1 MRKFAGEMKK
11 VIFWIAGS
19 LLLLLVAGMFVWN
32 YINAPYKGIEA
43 AWVYLPHGTTRPEL
57 KDQLLSVLG
66 PRTGAAT
73 MSVYDAAAPKDAQIY
88 GAYRIEP
95 GTPAKDIA
103 RRLVRHRQ
111 TPIRLTFNN
120 VRTLPQL
127 AERISSQMEFSDG
140 EFMAALDSVLPKSG
154 FKTREQY
161 PAAFLPDTYEF
172 YWTTPASATV
182 EKLLTVRNSFWNTD
196 RRNRARELGITP
208 VEAATLAS
216 IAEEET
222 NNREERGIVARL
234 YLNRVHK
241 SIKLQADPT
250 VKFALG
256 DFGLRR
262 IRGEHLKVNS
272 PYNTYKVNGLPPGPI
287 RIAEATTIDALLNSK
302 PHKWIYMCAKE
313 DFSGTHN
320 FASDYSTHT
329 ANARRYR
336 QALNQRGIH

>member
-1 MRKFAGEMKK
+1 MKK
-11 VIFWIAGS
+11 KLFWIAGG
-19 LLLLLVAGMFVWN
+19 LLLIVAAGICVWN
-32 YINAPYKGIEA
+32 YLAAPYTGTEA
-43 AWVYLPHGTTRPEL
+43 TWLYLPHGTTRSEL
-57 KDQLLSVLG
+57 NDQLLSVLG
-66 PRTGAAT
+66 PKTGAAT
-73 MSVYDAAAPKDAQIY
+73 MTVYNAVAKKDAQIY

-95 GTPAKDIA
+95 GSTAKDIA

-127 AERISSQMEFSDG
+127 AERISSQMEFSAED
-140 EFMAALDSVLPKSG
+140 FIAALDSVLPSAG
-154 FKTREQY
+154 FKSPKEY

-172 YWTTPASATV
+172 YWTTPAGTTV
-182 EKLLTVRNSFWNTD
+182 EKLLATRNNFWNSE

-208 VEAATLAS
+208 IEAATLAS

-241 SIKLQADPT
+241 SMKLQADPT

-256 DFGLRR
+256 DFSLRR
-262 IRGEHLKVNS
+262 IKGEHLKVNS
-272 PYNTYKVNGLPPGPI
+272 PYNTYKVLGLPPGPI
-287 RIAEATTIDALLNSK
+287 RVASAETIDALLNSK
-302 PHKWIYMCAKE
+302 PHNWIYMCAKE

-320 FASDYSTHT
+320 FASDYSTHM

-336 QALNQRGIH
+336 QALDQRGI

>member
-1 MRKFAGEMKK
+1 MKK
-11 VIFWIAGS
+11 FVFWIAGA
-19 LLLLLVAGMFVWN
+19 LLLLLVAGWCVWN
-32 YINAPYKGIEA
+32 YVNAPYKGTEP
-43 AWVYLPHGTTRPEL
+43 AWIYLPHGTTPAQL

-66 PRTGAAT
+66 PKTGSAT
-73 MSVYDAAAPKDAQIY
+73 MTVYDAAAAKDAQIY
-88 GAYRIEP
+88 GAYRIDP
-95 GTPAKDIA
+95 GTSAKDIA

-127 AERISSQMEFSDG
+127 AERIGSQMEFSAN
-140 EFMAALDSVLPKSG
+140 EFLAALDSVLPQAG
-154 FKTREQY
+154 FKSKAEY

-172 YWTTPASATV
+172 YWTTPPAATV
-182 EKLLTVRNSFWNTD
+182 EKLLATRNNFWNTD
-196 RRNRARELGITP
+196 RRARAREMGITP
-208 VEAATLAS
+208 VQAATLAS

-222 NNREERGIVARL
+222 NNRRERGIVARL

-241 SIKLQADPT
+241 SMKLQADPT

-262 IRGEHLKVNS
+262 IRAEHLKVNS
-272 PYNTYKVNGLPPGPI
+272 PYNTYQVNGLPPGPI
-287 RIAEATTIDALLNSK
+287 RIADAATIDALLNSE
-302 PHKWIYMCAKE
+302 PHNWIYMCAKE

-320 FASDYSTHT
+320 FASDYATHT

-336 QALNQRGIH
+336 QALNRRGIR

>member
-1 MRKFAGEMKK
+1 MA
-11 VIFWIAGS
+11 S
-19 LLLLLVAGMFVWN
+19 
-32 YINAPYKGIEA
+32 PYKGTEA
-43 AWVYLPHGTTRPEL
+43 AWLYLPHGTSRSEL
-57 KDQLLSVLG
+57 NDQLLSVLG
-66 PRTGAAT
+66 PKTGAAT
-73 MSVYDAAAPKDAQIY
+73 MTIYDAVAKKDARIY

-95 GTPAKDIA
+95 GTTAKDIA

-127 AERISSQMEFSDG
+127 ADRISSQMEFSP
-140 EFMAALDSVLPKSG
+140 ENFMAALDSILPPAG
-154 FKTREQY
+154 FKSPKEY

-172 YWTTPASATV
+172 YWTTPAGDTV
-182 EKLLTVRNSFWNTD
+182 EKLLATRNNFWTPE

-222 NNREERGIVARL
+222 NNRDERGTVARL

-241 SIKLQADPT
+241 SMKLQADPT

-262 IRGEHLKVNS
+262 IRAEHLKVNS

-287 RIAEATTIDALLNSK
+287 RIATAETIDALLNSK
-302 PHKWIYMCAKE
+302 PHNWIYMCAKE

-320 FASDYSTHT
+320 FASDYATHT

-336 QALNQRGIH
+336 QALNQRGI

>member
-1 MRKFAGEMKK
+1 MKK
-11 VIFWIAGS
+11 FVFWIAGA
-19 LLLLLVAGMFVWN
+19 LLLLLAAGLCVWN
-32 YINAPYKGIEA
+32 YVNAPYKGPEP
-43 AWVYLPHGTTRPEL
+43 AWIYLPHGTTPAEL
-57 KDQLLSVLG
+57 NDQLLSVLG
-66 PRTGAAT
+66 PKTGAAT
-73 MSVYDAAAPKDAQIY
+73 MTIYNAAASKDAQIY

-95 GTPAKDIA
+95 GTSAKDIA

-127 AERISSQMEFSDG
+127 AERISSQMEFSSA
-140 EFMAALDSVLPKSG
+140 EFMSALDSVLPAAG
-154 FKTREQY
+154 FKRHEEY

-172 YWTTPASATV
+172 YWTNPAGATV
-182 EKLLTVRNSFWNTD
+182 EKLLATRNNFWNTD

-222 NNREERGIVARL
+222 NNRDERGIVARL
-234 YLNRVHK
+234 YLNRANK
-241 SIKLQADPT
+241 SMKLQADPT

-262 IRGEHLKVNS
+262 IRAEHLKVNS
-272 PYNTYKVNGLPPGPI
+272 PYNTYKVQGLPPGPI
-287 RIAEATTIDALLNSK
+287 RIANAETIDALLNSK
-302 PHKWIYMCAKE
+302 PHNWIYMCAKE

-320 FASDYSTHT
+320 FAADYATHI

-336 QALNQRGIH
+336 QALDKRGIR